1 MTRVYLADAIRTERM
16 ALRLALMDLNLEIA
30 GESKDWSTVAAE
42 VPKKHVDMLVA
53 DWDLLPEP
61 RRKALDELRN
71 ACPQAL
77 VIVLISRLDA
87 YQPDVLSVGMDVFI
101 SKCDRPAHVVERL
114 KDAVSA
120 AAL

>member
-16 ALRLALMDLNLEIA
+16 ALRLILKDLNLEIA
-30 GESKDWSTVAAE
+30 GESKDWSTVTTE
-42 VPKKHVDMLVA
+42 VPQKHIDMLVA
-53 DWDLLPEP
+53 DWDLLPIP
-61 RRKALDELRN
+61 RPNALQDLRK

-87 YQPDVLSVGMDVFI
+87 YQQEVLSVGMDVFI
-101 SKCDRPAHVVERL
+101 SKRDLPARVVERL
-114 KDAVSA
+114 KDAASA

>member
-16 ALRLALMDLNLEIA
+16 ALRLTLMDLNLEIA

-42 VPKKHVDMLVA
+42 VPLKHIHMLVA
-53 DWDLLPEP
+53 DWDLLPKP
-61 RRKALDELRN
+61 RRKALDELRD

-77 VIVLISRLDA
+77 VIVLISSK
-87 YQPDVLSVGMDVFI
+87 DVTQKEVAPVGMDVFI

-114 KDAVSA
+114 KDAATA
-120 AAL
+120 ASL